1 METNVARNYVEE
13 YVAMHSKDTSQAQ
26 FKQTQDCSKQCQK
39 YMNAQIVAP
48 LVKLY
53 VSLLASFEFS
63 LCSFFILSLFMF
75 LCIFPM
81 ANTSNKEQYNENS
94 KNDTNYEYYEQPV

>member
-1 METNVARNYVEE
+1 MARNYMDQN
-13 YVAMHSKDTSQAQ
+13 VAMHSKDTSQAQ
-26 FKQTQDCSKQCQK
+26 FKQAQDCSKQCKK

-53 VSLLASFEFS
+53 VSRLASFEFS
-63 LCSFFILSLFMF
+63 LCSFFYTITFLF